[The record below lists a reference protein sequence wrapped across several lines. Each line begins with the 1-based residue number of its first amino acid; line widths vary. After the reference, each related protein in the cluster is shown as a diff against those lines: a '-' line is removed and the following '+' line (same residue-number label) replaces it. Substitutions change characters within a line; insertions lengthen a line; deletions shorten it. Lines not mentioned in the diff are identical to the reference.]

1 MLALVFYGNWKALKN
16 WSFILLHES
25 AVVINWQQ
33 LEVTQSVTS
42 SSFQLIARQSFIYFF
57 SHENIIVTLIKY
69 ILNFSYNAVNVL
81 YSGFKRQ
88 MNAT

>member
-1 MLALVFYGNWKALKN
+1 MALVFYGNWKALKN

-57 SHENIIVTLIKY
+57 
-69 ILNFSYNAVNVL
+69 
-81 YSGFKRQ
+81 
-88 MNAT
+88 